1 MTQNADIALAREL
14 YRASELATQQVTEA
28 QSLAKDLFPGAD
40 HSRADILAIAQL
52 IAINYAGLHGS
63 TGQRK
68 G

>member
-1 MTQNADIALAREL
+1 MTQNADIVLAREL
-14 YRASELATQQVTEA
+14 YRASELATKQVIEA

-52 IAINYAGLHGS
+52 IAINYAGLHS
-63 TGQRK
+63 ITGQQK

>member
-1 MTQNADIALAREL
+1 MTQNSDIALAREL
-14 YRASELATQQVTEA
+14 YRASELATQQVIEA

-63 TGQRK
+63 TSQRK

>member
-1 MTQNADIALAREL
+1 MTQNADIVLARGL
-14 YRASELATQQVTEA
+14 YRASELASKQVIEA

-52 IAINYAGLHGS
+52 IAINYASLHSS
-63 TGQRK
+63 TGQHK